1 MSGNKPKI
9 CFISAGLD
17 LFKGG
22 GYYLADIMPRLKNDF
37 DIMLL
42 TGYLNTRGEKLDYD
56 IRIIKTRRFPYYYG
70 LYDYF
75 FARNAVKYLKSI
87 IKKERIDII
96 HLNQIVGSPI
106 LKLKKLNIPIVYT
119 VHHPASA
126 DRSIAVEESK
136 CLKEKLIWKIKY
148 FLIIRAQKKIVRN
161 FDNILTVSNRA
172 AERVARD
179 YKIPLSKIKVI
190 YNGINVSL
198 FMSRGTETKKEN
210 AVISVGSYLHPR
222 KGFKYLFEVY
232 KKLDKHGGIRIF
244 DVGRRSKEQIEQLKT
259 LRNIE
264 IFGTVSYDEMVRL
277 YSKSKVY
284 ISTSLYEGFGFSLI
298 EAMSCGTPALAFSV
312 GGTSEVLD
320 KISPELKIAPR
331 NTEQM
336 AKKVLEIMNDPRFPE
351 KAEIYRQKVKEN
363 FDLEKIYKEFKN
375 LYFQVLNIN

>member
-22 GYYLADIMPRLKNDF
+22 GYYLADIMPRLKHDF

-42 TGYLNTRGEKLDYD
+42 TGYLNTGGEKLDYD

-75 FARNAVKYLKSI
+75 FAKKAVKYLKAI
-87 IKKERIDII
+87 IKNEHIDII
-96 HLNQIVGSPI
+96 HINQIVGSPI

-126 DRSIAVEESK
+126 DRSIAIEESGN
-136 CLKEKLIWKIKY
+136 LKEKLIWKLKY
-148 FLIIRAQKKIVRN
+148 FLIVRAQKKIVRN
-161 FDNILTVSNRA
+161 FDNILTVSNKA

-179 YKIPLSKIKVI
+179 YKISLSKIKVI
-190 YNGINVSL
+190 YNGIDVSL
-198 FMSRGTETKKEN
+198 FDNKNIEKEN
-210 AVISVGSYLHPR
+210 AVISLGSYLHPR

-232 KKLDKHGGIRIF
+232 KKLSEHGGIKIF
-244 DVGRRSKEQIEQLKT
+244 DVGRRSKEQIGMLKT

-264 IFGTVSYDEMVRL
+264 IFGTVSYDEMARL

-298 EAMSCGTPALAFSV
+298 EAMSCGTPALAFSA
-312 GGTSEVLD
+312 GGASEVLD
-320 KISPELKIAPR
+320 KIDPELKITPR
-331 NTEQM
+331 DTDQL
-336 AKKVLEIMNDPRFPE
+336 AKKVLEMINNPRLPE
-351 KAEIYRQKVKEN
+351 KAKIYRQKVKEN
-363 FDLEKIYKEFKN
+363 FDLEKIYKEFKD
-375 LYFQVLNIN
+375 LYFKVLDK